1 MSLKVRLLD
10 QSFLRDIHAIEAS
23 RFTHPWSEQQI
34 AEEMRHPRII
44 ALGAFHG
51 ESLLGYLF
59 AYLLPEELQLN
70 NVAVHKEF
78 SRMGIATLLL
88 EYLEQLGKGEG
99 CREILL
105 EVNERTQAPSLCMRS
120 AASRSRGV
128 AANTTGMAAMRFS
141 CRRSCDC
148 RRESD
153 VITEV
158 SHLVSH
164 LYRGS
169 CRVF

>member
-105 EVNERTQAPSLCMRS
+105 EVNEKNSGAIALYEK
-120 AASRSRGV
+120 RGFKV
-128 AANTTGMAAMRFS
+128 TG
-141 CRRSCDC
+141 RR
-148 RRESD
+148 RKY
-153 VITEV
+153 
-158 SHLVSH
+158 
-164 LYRGS
+164 YRDGGDA
-169 CRVF
+169 VLMQKKL